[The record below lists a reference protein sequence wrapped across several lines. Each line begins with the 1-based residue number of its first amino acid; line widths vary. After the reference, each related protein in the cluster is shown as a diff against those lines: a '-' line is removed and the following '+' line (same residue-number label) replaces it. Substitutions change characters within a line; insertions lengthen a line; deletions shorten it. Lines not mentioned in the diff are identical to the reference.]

1 MNNSEKQTHA
11 CPTDEEMKLI
21 GQYTRKEISPQ
32 DIYVFSLILCDN
44 EIDRDGERFS
54 IEALEKLATLF
65 PGKTGIFDHSMRG
78 KDQTSRIFEVKTVAD
93 TARKTAAGETY
104 TYLEAKAYMV
114 RTEKNADLI
123 AEIDAGIKK
132 EASVGCSVSRV
143 LCSICSADRRHGGC
157 EHIKGKT
164 YGNSVC
170 HDILTNPT
178 DAYEWS
184 FVAVPA
190 QKAAGVIRKSFRP
203 AESDG
208 TELNELADFGREYK
222 AEMTRE
228 IIKRAAV
235 ALPRLDAEML
245 GEICKNLNVTQLKA
259 LREAID
265 NGDASTTVKPQL
277 MTEKSAKHEQYN
289 EFKI

>member
-78 KDQTSRIFEVKTVAD
+78 KDQTSRIFDVKTVTD
-93 TARKTAAGETY
+93 TSRKTAAGESY

-157 EHIKGKT
+157 EHVKGKT

-170 HDILTNPT
+170 HNILANPT

-203 AESDG
+203 AE
-208 TELNELADFGREYK
+208 TENCAISELAEFGREYK

-228 IIKRAAV
+228 IIKSAAV
-235 ALPRLDAEML
+235 SLPRMDAETL
-245 GEICKNLNVTQLKA
+245 GEICKNLNVAQLKA
-259 LREAID
+259 LREAIG
-265 NGDASTTVKPQL
+265 NGNETVKPQL
-277 MTEKSAKHEQYN
+277 MTEKSVKSEQYN
-289 EFKI
+289 EFRI

>member
-1 MNNSEKQTHA
+1 MNNSEKQTLTS
-11 CPTDEEMKLI
+11 PTSDEMKLI
-21 GQYTRKEISPQ
+21 GQYTRKEISPE

-78 KDQTSRIFEVKTVAD
+78 KDQTSRIFEVKTVTD
-93 TARKTAAGETY
+93 TAKKTSAGENY

-132 EASVGCSVSRV
+132 EASVGCSVSRII
-143 LCSICSADRRHGGC
+143 CSICSADRRHGGC
-157 EHIKGKT
+157 EHIKGKA
-164 YGNSVC
+164 YGTSVC
-170 HDILTNPT
+170 HDILTDPT

-203 AESDG
+203 EG
-208 TELNELADFGREYK
+208 TENNAVSELMEFGREYK
-222 AEMTRE
+222 SEMTCE

-235 ALPRLDAEML
+235 SLPALDAETL
-245 GEICKNLNVTQLKA
+245 GEICKNLSVAQLKA
-259 LREAID
+259 LREALAVGKREG
-265 NGDASTTVKPQL
+265 NGKPQL
-277 MTEKSAKHEQYN
+277 MTEKSAKNEHYN
-289 EFKI
+289 EFRI